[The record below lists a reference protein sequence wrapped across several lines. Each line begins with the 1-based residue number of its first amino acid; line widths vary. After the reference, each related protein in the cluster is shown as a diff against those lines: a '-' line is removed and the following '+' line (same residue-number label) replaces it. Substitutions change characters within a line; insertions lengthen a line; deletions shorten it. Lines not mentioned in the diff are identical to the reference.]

1 MIEIDLWLF
10 YSFEVIFSLFVG
22 IIQVIAS
29 FRKRGDVMVRIEDI
43 NMGCRIYGEGYP
55 LLLIMGY
62 GGTMNL
68 WEERFL
74 RSLAQKYR
82 VIVFDNRGMG
92 ETSSG
97 HKHFTIEQFS
107 DDTYELMVALN
118 IEKAHVL
125 GWSMG
130 ASIAQE
136 LALRHPEIVNKLILY
151 ASLCH
156 PEIFPPEPKV
166 LSKLENSLGIPF
178 ENGYQ
183 WLHLLFPSDWIKSN
197 QDRIREIFQR
207 PLGTIDPDS
216 IHKQAEAIN
225 KWEGTCNR
233 IPFLK
238 HETLVI
244 DGKDD
249 LILPSENSAY
259 LASKLPN
266 SKLILIAE
274 AGHGLMFQNPD
285 KFNLIINLFLDQ

>member
-1 MIEIDLWLF
+1 
-10 YSFEVIFSLFVG
+10 
-22 IIQVIAS
+22 
-29 FRKRGDVMVRIEDI
+29 MVKVEDI
-43 NMGCRIYGEGYP
+43 KLSYRIYGDGYP

-68 WEERFL
+68 WEERLL
-74 RSLAQKYR
+74 RSFSKKYK

-92 ETSSG
+92 KTSSG
-97 HKHFTIEQFS
+97 HKPFTIEQFA
-107 DDTYELMVALN
+107 DDTYELMSALN

-136 LALRHPEIVNKLILY
+136 LALRHPENVNKLILY

-156 PEIFPPEPKV
+156 PEIFPPEPEV
-166 LSKLENSLGIPF
+166 LSKLENSLGAST
-178 ENGYQ
+178 EKGND
-183 WLHLLFPSDWIKSN
+183 WLRLIFPATWIKHN

-207 PLGTIDPDS
+207 PLGNMNSETI
-216 IHKQAEAIN
+216 IKQAEAIN

-233 IPFLK
+233 IPFLH

-244 DGKDD
+244 DGNDD
-249 LILPSENSAY
+249 LILPSKNSEY

-266 SKLILIAE
+266 SKLVLIAE
-274 AGHGLMFQNPD
+274 AGHALMFQYPD
-285 KFNLIINLFLDQ
+285 KFSLIINMFLD

>member
-1 MIEIDLWLF
+1 MGIMKEKK
-10 YSFEVIFSLFVG
+10 SFI
-22 IIQVIAS
+22 
-29 FRKRGDVMVRIEDI
+29 KRGVVMVRVEDI
-43 NMGCRIYGEGYP
+43 NMSYRILGDGYP

-68 WEERFL
+68 WEERLL
-74 RSLAQKYR
+74 RALAKKYK
-82 VIVFDNRGMG
+82 VIIFDNRGIG
-92 ETSSG
+92 ETSTG
-97 HKHFTIEQFS
+97 HKAFTIEQFAEDS
-107 DDTYELMVALN
+107 YELMVALK

-136 LALRHPEIVNKLILY
+136 LALRHPEIVNKLVLY

-166 LSKLENSLGIPF
+166 LSKLENTLGIPSDKAY
-178 ENGYQ
+178 E
-183 WLHLLFPSDWIKSN
+183 WLRLIFPLAWIKNN

-207 PLGTIDPDS
+207 SLGNVNPDS
-216 IHKQAEAIN
+216 LLKQAEAIN
-225 KWEGTCNR
+225 KWEGSCNR
-233 IPFLK
+233 LPFLQ

-249 LILPSENSAY
+249 LILPSENAEY

-285 KFNLIINLFLDQ
+285 KFNLIINLFLD

>member
-1 MIEIDLWLF
+1 
-10 YSFEVIFSLFVG
+10 
-22 IIQVIAS
+22 
-29 FRKRGDVMVRIEDI
+29 MVNVEDI
-43 NMGCRIYGEGYP
+43 KMSYRIYGDGYP

-68 WEERFL
+68 WEERLL
-74 RSLAQKYR
+74 RSLAKKYK
-82 VIVFDNRGMG
+82 VIIFDNRGMG

-97 HKHFTIEQFS
+97 HKAFTIEQFA
-107 DDTYELMVALN
+107 DDTYELMSILG
-118 IEKAHVL
+118 IEKTHVL

-166 LSKLENSLGIPF
+166 LTKLENTLGIPSQK
-178 ENGYQ
+178 GYE
-183 WLHLLFPSDWIKSN
+183 WLRLIFPPTWIKHN

-207 PLGTIDPDS
+207 PLGNMNPETIA
-216 IHKQAEAIN
+216 KQAEAIN
-225 KWEGTCNR
+225 MWEGTCNR
-233 IPFLK
+233 LPFLD

-244 DGKDD
+244 DGNDD
-249 LILPSENSAY
+249 LILPSENSEY

-266 SKLILIAE
+266 SKLVLIAE
-274 AGHGLMFQNPD
+274 AGHALMFQYPD
-285 KFNLIINLFLDQ
+285 KFNLIINLFLD

>member
-1 MIEIDLWLF
+1 
-10 YSFEVIFSLFVG
+10 
-22 IIQVIAS
+22 
-29 FRKRGDVMVRIEDI
+29 MVRVEDI
-43 NMGCRIYGEGYP
+43 YMSYRICGTGYP

-68 WEERFL
+68 WEERL
-74 RSLAQKYR
+74 LMSLAKKYR
-82 VIVFDNRGMG
+82 VIIFDNRGIG

-97 HKHFTIEQFS
+97 HKDFTIEQFS
-107 DDTYELMVALN
+107 EDTYELLVALN

-136 LALRHPEIVNKLILY
+136 LALRHPEVVNKLILY

-166 LSKLENSLGIPF
+166 LSKLENTLDIPSDKGF
-178 ENGYQ
+178 E
-183 WLHLLFPSDWIKSN
+183 WLRLIFPADWIKSN
-197 QDRIREIFQR
+197 QDRIREVFQR
-207 PLGTIDPDS
+207 PLGKMNPDV
-216 IHKQAEAIN
+216 ILKQAEAIN
-225 KWEGTCNR
+225 KWEGSCNR

-249 LILPSENSAY
+249 LILPAENSAY

-266 SKLILIAE
+266 SKLILIPD

-285 KFNLIINLFLDQ
+285 KFNLIVNLFLDQ

>member
-1 MIEIDLWLF
+1 
-10 YSFEVIFSLFVG
+10 
-22 IIQVIAS
+22 
-29 FRKRGDVMVRIEDI
+29 MVRVEDI
-43 NMGCRIYGEGYP
+43 NMSYRIYGDGYP

-68 WEERFL
+68 WEERLL
-74 RSLAQKYR
+74 RSLSKKYK

-97 HKHFTIEQFS
+97 HKAFTIEQFAE
-107 DDTYELMVALN
+107 DTYELMAVLK

-136 LALRHPEIVNKLILY
+136 LALQHPEIVNKLILY

-166 LSKLENSLGIPF
+166 LSKLENTLGIPSDKAY
-178 ENGYQ
+178 E
-183 WLHLLFPSDWIKSN
+183 WLRLIFPAEWIKNN
-197 QDRIREIFQR
+197 QDRIREIFHR
-207 PLGTIDPDS
+207 PLGTMNPDT
-216 IHKQAEAIN
+216 ILKQAEAIN
-225 KWEGTCNR
+225 KWEGSCNR
-233 IPFLK
+233 IPFLQ

-249 LILPSENSAY
+249 LILPSENAQY

-266 SKLILIAE
+266 SKLVLIAE

-285 KFNLIINLFLDQ
+285 KFNLIINLFLD

>member
-1 MIEIDLWLF
+1 
-10 YSFEVIFSLFVG
+10 
-22 IIQVIAS
+22 
-29 FRKRGDVMVRIEDI
+29 MVRVEDI
-43 NMGCRIYGEGYP
+43 NMSYRIYGDGYP

-74 RSLAQKYR
+74 RSLSKKYK

-97 HKHFTIEQFS
+97 HKDFTIEQFAE
-107 DDTYELMVALN
+107 DTYELMDALM
-118 IEKAHVL
+118 IERAHVL

-136 LALRHPEIVNKLILY
+136 LALNHPEKVNKLILY

-166 LSKLENSLGIPF
+166 ISRLENTLGIPF
-178 ENGYQ
+178 EKGYE
-183 WLHLLFPSDWIKSN
+183 WLRLIFPANWIKNN
-197 QDRIREIFQR
+197 QDRIREIFHR
-207 PLGTIDPDS
+207 PLGSMNPDS
-216 IHKQAEAIN
+216 IRKQAEAIN
-225 KWEGTCNR
+225 SWEGSCNR
-233 IPFLK
+233 IPFLQ
-238 HETLVI
+238 HDTLVI
-244 DGKDD
+244 DGKEDF
-249 LILPSENSAY
+249 ILPSENAAY

-285 KFNLIINLFLDQ
+285 KFTLIVNLFLD

>member
-1 MIEIDLWLF
+1 
-10 YSFEVIFSLFVG
+10 
-22 IIQVIAS
+22 
-29 FRKRGDVMVRIEDI
+29 MVRVEDI
-43 NMGCRIYGEGYP
+43 DMSYRIYGDGYP

-68 WEERFL
+68 WEERLL
-74 RSLAQKYR
+74 RSLSKKYK
-82 VIVFDNRGMG
+82 VIVFDNRGIG

-97 HKHFTIEQFS
+97 HKAFTIEQFAE
-107 DDTYELMVALN
+107 DTYELMVSLK

-166 LSKLENSLGIPF
+166 LSRLENTLGLPS
-178 ENGYQ
+178 EKGYE
-183 WLHLLFPSDWIKSN
+183 WLRLIFPLAWIKNN
-197 QDRIREIFQR
+197 QDRIREIFYR
-207 PLGTIDPDS
+207 PLGNMNPDS
-216 IHKQAEAIN
+216 IIKQAEAIN
-225 KWEGTCNR
+225 KWEGSCNR
-233 IPFLK
+233 IPFLQ

-244 DGKDD
+244 DGKED
-249 LILPSENSAY
+249 LILPSENAEY

-266 SKLILIAE
+266 SKLVLIAE

-285 KFNLIINLFLDQ
+285 KFNLIINLFLD

>member
-1 MIEIDLWLF
+1 
-10 YSFEVIFSLFVG
+10 
-22 IIQVIAS
+22 
-29 FRKRGDVMVRIEDI
+29 MVKVEDI
-43 NMGCRIYGEGYP
+43 KMSYRIYGDGYP

-68 WEERFL
+68 WEERLL
-74 RSLAQKYR
+74 RSFSKKYK

-97 HKHFTIEQFS
+97 HKAFTIEQFA
-107 DDTYELMVALN
+107 DDTYELMRALN

-136 LALRHPEIVNKLILY
+136 LALRHPENVNKLILY

-156 PEIFPPEPKV
+156 PEIFPPGPEV
-166 LSKLENSLGIPF
+166 LSKLENSLGAST
-178 ENGYQ
+178 EKAND
-183 WLHLLFPSDWIKSN
+183 WLRLIFPATWIKHN

-207 PLGTIDPDS
+207 PLGNMNSETI
-216 IHKQAEAIN
+216 IKQAEAIN

-233 IPFLK
+233 IPFLH

-244 DGKDD
+244 DGNDD
-249 LILPSENSAY
+249 LILPSENSEY

-266 SKLILIAE
+266 SKLVLIAE
-274 AGHGLMFQNPD
+274 AGHALMFQYPD
-285 KFNLIINLFLDQ
+285 KFSLIINMFLD

>member
-1 MIEIDLWLF
+1 
-10 YSFEVIFSLFVG
+10 
-22 IIQVIAS
+22 
-29 FRKRGDVMVRIEDI
+29 MVRVEDM
-43 NMGCRIYGEGYP
+43 NMSYRIYGDGYP

-68 WEERFL
+68 WEERLL
-74 RSLAQKYR
+74 RSLSKKYK
-82 VIVFDNRGMG
+82 VIIFDNRGIG
-92 ETSSG
+92 ETSPG
-97 HKHFTIEQFS
+97 HKAFSIEQFA
-107 DDTYELMVALN
+107 DDSYELMVALK

-166 LSKLENSLGIPF
+166 LSKLESTLGIPSDKAY
-178 ENGYQ
+178 E
-183 WLHLLFPSDWIKSN
+183 WLRLIFPSAWIKNN

-207 PLGTIDPDS
+207 SLGNVNPDS
-216 IHKQAEAIN
+216 LLKQAEAIN
-225 KWEGTCNR
+225 KWAGSCNR
-233 IPFLK
+233 LPFLQ

-249 LILPSENSAY
+249 LILPSENAAY

-285 KFNLIINLFLDQ
+285 KFNLIINLFLD